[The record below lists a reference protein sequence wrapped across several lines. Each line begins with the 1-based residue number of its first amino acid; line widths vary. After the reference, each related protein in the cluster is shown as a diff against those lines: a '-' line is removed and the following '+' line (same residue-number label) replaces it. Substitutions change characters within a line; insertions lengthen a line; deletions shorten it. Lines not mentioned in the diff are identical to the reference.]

1 MTGANRPD
9 LPPAA
14 GQSPCLSADQS
25 ASANAADGNGDG
37 DGDGDGGADTALL
50 ARIHAQCF
58 PAHPRPW
65 SQAEITEILQST
77 GCFLLT
83 RDSGFLIGRS
93 IADEAELLTLA
104 VAPAKWRAGTG
115 TALLAAFHDA
125 TRLRGATRAFL
136 EVASDNLAAQALY
149 ATAGWREAGRRRNY
163 YAAGIDALI
172 LERPLAAP

>member
-1 MTGANRPD
+1 MTGSKGPAR
-9 LPPAA
+9 PPAA
-14 GQSPCLSADQS
+14 GQSTGLSADQS
-25 ASANAADGNGDG
+25 ASATAADGN
-37 DGDGDGGADTALL
+37 GDGGADTALL

-104 VAPAKWRAGTG
+104 VAPAKRRAGTG

-125 TRLRGATRAFL
+125 ARLRGATRAFL

-149 ATAGWREAGRRRNY
+149 AKAGWREAGRRRNY